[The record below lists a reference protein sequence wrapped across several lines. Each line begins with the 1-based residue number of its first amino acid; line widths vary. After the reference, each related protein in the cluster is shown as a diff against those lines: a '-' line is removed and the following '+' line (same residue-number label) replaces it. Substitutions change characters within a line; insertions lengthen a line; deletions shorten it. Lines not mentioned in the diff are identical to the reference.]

1 MDQSAQAVIA
11 AAASFF
17 VVTILVGLIVLIC
30 KGYKTPRSHHH
41 QSRSRNRN
49 RNRTAPNPTLT
60 NLNSITISDVS
71 ASFDPSLDRISMP
84 DLITATRNFS
94 SDGVIGDGSFGLV
107 YKARLSN
114 GVTVAVKKLSKDAF
128 QGLREFRAEMETL
141 GKEKIRHP
149 NLVKILGYCVSGD
162 DRILIYEFVEKGC
175 LDQWI
180 HDTCFSGSSAS
191 CRAPLSW
198 DTRVR
203 IVKGV
208 ARGLAF
214 LHNLETP
221 IIHRDIKGSN
231 VLLDKDFEAHIADF
245 GLARRVEASHSH
257 VSTQVAGTMGY
268 MPPEYKDGVTAATV
282 SADVYSFGILMIE
295 VATGRRPNW
304 PIKTEDGNLVGLAEW
319 ARRVVEEGRHA
330 VEIID
335 MSVAREGL
343 REEEVREFLRVAFCC
358 IKEKARERPLMVE
371 VVEIL
376 NQLSSS

>member
-1 MDQSAQAVIA
+1 
-11 AAASFF
+11 
-17 VVTILVGLIVLIC
+17 
-30 KGYKTPRSHHH
+30 
-41 QSRSRNRN
+41 
-49 RNRTAPNPTLT
+49 
-60 NLNSITISDVS
+60 
-71 ASFDPSLDRISMP
+71 MP

-141 GKEKIRHP
+141 GKNKIRHP

-180 HDTCFSGSSAS
+180 HDNSFSSSSGHVAVNGSSAS
-191 CRAPLSW
+191 YRAPLSW

-203 IVKGV
+203 IIKGV

-214 LHNLETP
+214 LHTLETP
-221 IIHRDIKGSN
+221 IIHRDIKASN

-245 GLARRVEASHSH
+245 GLARQVDASHSH

-282 SADVYSFGILMIE
+282 NADVYSFGILMIE
-295 VATGRRPNW
+295 VATGKRPNW
-304 PIKTEDGNLVGLAEW
+304 PIKTHDGNLVGLAEW
-319 ARRVVEEGRHA
+319 ARRVVEEDDQHV

-335 MSVAREGL
+335 VSVDRKGL
-343 REEEVREFLRVAFCC
+343 REEEVREFLRIASCC
-358 IKEKARERPLMVE
+358 IKERARERPSMVE
-371 VVEIL
+371 AVEML
-376 NQLSSS
+376 NQLSSSTPMK